1 MSTRKH
7 KIGRTDQFPS
17 AVSKTFY
24 DKAGYFISKVVLKS
38 YDSINGTF
46 DWLWDFLK
54 WVANKH
60 RVTRGAAPKTPLNHL
75 VYK

>member
-7 KIGRTDQFPS
+7 KIGRTDHFPS

-46 DWLWDFLK
+46 D
-54 WVANKH
+54 
-60 RVTRGAAPKTPLNHL
+60 
-75 VYK
+75 